1 MTPPLLDHLSLV
13 CRGGNMGR
21 NVSLQLKLVNG
32 ATLAVSVPSSSTVS
46 ALKKIVAEKESIPV
60 DKQRIIYAGKELDDV
75 STLAESEVDSGAQM
89 FVVVRTAKG
98 LQIHVKTLKDRFFI
112 INADQTT
119 TVLDVKQRVAEQDPQ
134 WEVARQRMIFQGKE
148 LQDSK
153 LIVNC
158 GLHDETPTVHLVMRP
173 PAPGTARR
181 RKDDNS
187 VKSSSNAKSKSRS
200 SPVVKVES
208 SACAS
213 PEDDYRDCR
222 VNGDLIT
229 ENIPME
235 FETAWSEFEVEAR
248 STSASAQWENAVNL
262 MPTGGH
268 GNSPGSD
275 ESLAVIE
282 ALDVSAIDLGTL
294 PSSSSPVFTDMVANS
309 KVESYE
315 ELPVP
320 STQGRA
326 YDLSKVDE
334 KLRKRLLK
342 NRLSAERSRQRKQ
355 AHVESLEF
363 ELSCC
368 RSENEYLKK
377 KVASLEAQLAA
388 LTMAA
393 GTNQNAY
400 RKEVAVS

>member
-1 MTPPLLDHLSLV
+1 
-13 CRGGNMGR
+13 
-21 NVSLQLKLVNG
+21 
-32 ATLAVSVPSSSTVS
+32 
-46 ALKKIVAEKESIPV
+46 
-60 DKQRIIYAGKELDDV
+60 
-75 STLAESEVDSGAQM
+75 M

-119 TVLDVKQRVAEQDPQ
+119 TVLDVKQRVAEQDSQ
-134 WEVARQRMIFQGKE
+134 WEVTRQRMIFQGKE
-148 LQDSK
+148 LLDSK

-181 RKDDNS
+181 RKDD
-187 VKSSSNAKSKSRS
+187 SSLKTSTSAKSKSRS

-248 STSASAQWENAVNL
+248 STSASAQWENAVQL

-294 PSSSSPVFTDMVANS
+294 PSSSSPVFTDMVANT
-309 KVESYE
+309 KVEGFE

-388 LTMAA
+388 LSMAA
-393 GTNQNAY
+393 GSNQSAY